1 MSWSARAWNTVDCCN
16 VFILQ
21 YLEKF
26 DLAPVFSVEEFQ
38 HWFLPQ
44 TGIINSFVVENEGK
58 ITDMVSYYTL
68 PSSIMHHQTHKTLR
82 AAYSF
87 YNVSTVTPW
96 LELMMDA
103 LISARDVSL
112 LRVFATR
119 KLFKWRALNVSCLQL
134 GFDVFN
140 ALDLMDNKEFL
151 EPLKFG
157 IGDGNLQYYLYNW
170 RCPSMTPGKI
180 GLVLQ

>member
-1 MSWSARAWNTVDCCN
+1 MQRTLKLYKLPDSTKVPGFRKLVYTDVPQAHKILTEVRIKEKILAYICVCTIFDFLRH
-16 VFILQ
+16 VFVLQ

-26 DLAPVFSVEEFQ
+26 DLAPIFSVEEFE

-96 LELMMDA
+96 LELMTDA

-112 LRVFATR
+112 LSFMCR
-119 KLFKWRALNVSCLQL
+119 
-134 GFDVFN
+134 
-140 ALDLMDNKEFL
+140 
-151 EPLKFG
+151 
-157 IGDGNLQYYLYNW
+157 
-170 RCPSMTPGKI
+170 
-180 GLVLQ
+180 GLVS